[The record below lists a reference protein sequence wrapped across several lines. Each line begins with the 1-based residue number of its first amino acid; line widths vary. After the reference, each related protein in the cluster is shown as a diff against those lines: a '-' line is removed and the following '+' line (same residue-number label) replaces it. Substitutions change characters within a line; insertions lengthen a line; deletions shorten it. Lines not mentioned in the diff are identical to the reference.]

1 MMLRTKP
8 SCWAIWLLLYHSM
21 ASASS
26 GYSPDELNALAGRE
40 QRSLSAPP
48 ASTQT
53 TLPDER
59 PFIEAARDQGRL
71 WHKRLTPSALQG
83 IASTQQFNPNTT
95 PSGVMVFVS
104 LTMPD
109 SSLRALLKQS
119 EAWQVPLVIQGV
131 LPEGFMATTD
141 KIQRLLK
148 TDKKDTIH
156 SGFTISPEWFQTF
169 NIREVP
175 TFVAVKPG
183 RCLPKQPCGERD
195 YDIVKGNVSIADALA
210 HLAQG
215 DNPDVVRRLLERKHH
230 ENDE

>member
-8 SCWAIWLLLYHSM
+8 SCWAIWLLLYHSV
-21 ASASS
+21 AS

-53 TLPDER
+53 ALPDER
-59 PFIEAARDQGRL
+59 PFIETARDQGRL

-83 IASTQQFNPNTT
+83 LASTQQFNPNTT

-148 TDKKDTIH
+148 TGEKDTIK
-156 SGFTISPEWFQTF
+156 SGFTINPEWFQTF